1 MPSPEDLKGKILIK
15 NKKLPS
21 FCKDDTFE
29 DEDDSESEEDEQDE
43 QETNAKENDRRKKL
57 CTVSTWNFYLYVHGI
72 FMKKCFIAENF
83 TKVIRLCQLRW
94 GNQVS

>member
-29 DEDDSESEEDEQDE
+29 DEDDSESEEDE

>member
-43 QETNAKENDRRKKL
+43 QETKAKENDRRKKL
-57 CTVSTWNFYLYVHGI
+57 CTVST
-72 FMKKCFIAENF
+72 
-83 TKVIRLCQLRW
+83 
-94 GNQVS
+94 